1 MRKLCVPGIIFFAAV
16 MTAGAQGIRPAVWA
30 GQFYDRDPVN
40 LSAQID
46 SFLRIAPAPVS
57 DKPVKGIIVPHAG
70 YAYSGQVAACG
81 YRLVQGQ
88 PIDSVVIIGPSHRF
102 GFRGCSIYTKGG
114 FETPLGIV
122 AVDEILAAEIA
133 KASGFGFVPEAHVQ
147 EHSIEVQVPFIQKT
161 LPRAKIVPIIMG
173 SQDER
178 TINRLASALAK
189 TLPGRNTLAVAS
201 TDMSHFLSKEE
212 AARTDSETLS
222 LISSYKLT
230 ALINRVERGENI
242 LCGGGP
248 AAAAMIYVQKCGKA
262 RAEILKYADSSGFGG
277 PIVGYMSAVLTA
289 DESEPGSGFQLTG
302 ADKRDLLRL
311 ARSAVTRYIEDKE
324 TPQCPDGG
332 PNLKVPR
339 GAFVTLKKKGALRGC
354 VGFIEPVAPLC
365 QTIIQCAVYA
375 AVEDRRFPP
384 VAREE
389 LQDLEYEISVLTPLE
404 PVSDPSSIKVGK
416 HGLVVTQNGRKG
428 LLLPQV
434 AVENRWSRNEFL
446 AQTCLKAGLPADAW
460 KKGAKLQTFEAVVF
474 P

>member
-1 MRKLCVPGIIFFAAV
+1 MRKPGVLGVIFFAGV
-16 MTAGAQGIRPAVWA
+16 VTASAQGIRPAAWA
-30 GQFYDRDPVN
+30 GQFYERDPEK

-46 SFLRIAPAPVS
+46 SFLRNAPAPAS
-57 DKPVKGIIVPHAG
+57 AKPVKGIIVPHAG
-70 YAYSGQVAACG
+70 YLYSGQVAAWG
-81 YRLVQGQ
+81 YRLVQGR
-88 PIDSVVIIGPSHRF
+88 PVDSVVIIGPSHRV
-102 GFRGCSIYTKGG
+102 GFRGCSIYAKGG
-114 FETPLGIV
+114 FETPLGV
-122 AVDEILAAEIA
+122 AAVDEMLAAEIA
-133 KASGFGFVPEAHVQ
+133 EASGYGFVPEAHDR
-147 EHSIEVQVPFIQKT
+147 EHSLEVQVPFIQKI

-178 TINRLASALAK
+178 TINRLGSALAK
-189 TLPGRNTLAVAS
+189 TLPGRNALAVAS
-201 TDMSHFLSKEE
+201 TDMSHFLPKEE

-230 ALINRVERGENI
+230 ALINRVESGENI

-248 AAAAMIYVQKCGKA
+248 VAAVMIYVQKCGKA

-277 PIVGYMSAVLTA
+277 PIVGYMSAALTA
-289 DESEPGSGFQLTG
+289 DEPEPGSGFRLTG
-302 ADKRDLLRL
+302 SDKSELLRL
-311 ARSAVTRYIEDKE
+311 ARSAVARYIEDKGM
-324 TPQCPDGG
+324 PRCPDGA

-354 VGFIEPVAPLC
+354 IGFIEPAAPLC
-365 QTIIQCAVYA
+365 QTVIQCAVYA

-384 VAREE
+384 VTREE

-416 HGLVVTQNGRKG
+416 HGLVVTQGGRKG

-460 KKGAKLQTFEAVVF
+460 KKGAKLQSFEAVVF